1 MATKSKFFRVAVEG
15 DTTDGRKIE
24 RSWIEQIVKNFNRST
39 YGARVWMEHLR
50 SMLPDSPFKAYGDVL
65 AVKAEEVEINGEKK
79 LALLTQID
87 PTSDLVAMNK
97 ARQKI
102 YTSCEIDPN
111 FANSGEAYL
120 VGLAVTDSPASLGT
134 EMLAFA
140 AGHPDIANPLAAR
153 KQNKDNLFTA
163 ASETVIEFEEVED
176 EPGLGAK
183 LLASVKELL
192 SRKGAADKQEFGAIG
207 EAVQTVAGSQAELLE
222 KFAKL
227 QGDLEKATQD
237 LAAAQKQI
245 KDGADAFAAFKDQID
260 KAEAPG
266 QQRRPAAQ
274 GGDGTVRTDC

>member
-24 RSWIEQIVKNFNRST
+24 RSWIEQIAKNFNRST
-39 YGARVWMEHLR
+39 YGARIWMEHLR

-65 AVKAEEVEINGEKK
+65 AVKAEEVEIKGQKK
-79 LALLTQID
+79 LALLCQIE
-87 PTSDLVAMNK
+87 PTPDLVAMNK
-97 ARQKI
+97 ARQKL
-102 YTSCEIDPN
+102 YTSCEISPN

-140 AGHPDIANPLAAR
+140 AGATANPLAER
-153 KQNKDNLFTA
+153 KQDKDNLFTA
-163 ASETVIEFEEVED
+163 AAETVIEFEEVED
-176 EPGLGAK
+176 EPGIGAK
-183 LLASVKELL
+183 LLATVKELL
-192 SRKGAADKQEFGAIG
+192 SRKGNADKQEFGAIG
-207 EAVQTVAGSQAELLE
+207 EAVQEVAGSQAELLE

-245 KDGADAFAAFKDQID
+245 KDGAEAFAAFKEQID
-260 KAEAPG
+260 QTEAPG
-266 QQRRPAAQ
+266 QQRRPAAD
-274 GGDGTVRTDC
+274 GGNGAVVTDC